1 MSMSSTQ
8 GRSKS
13 IEDTLRA
20 IMCPQCQYPLPGD
33 ARTCPKCGVDLALL
47 SLLGEK
53 TYLEGFPD
61 EAPISSTPQWLVP
74 RIGEYL
80 LGQNLLS
87 QEKLERALRKQEE
100 SAAQGHRM
108 LLGQTL
114 IQMGYLDRDT
124 LDRAIT
130 QQIIEL
136 HAALQESNKT
146 LEVRVSERTAELR
159 RALERLAEINQI
171 KANFISNISH
181 ELRTPLAQIKGYV
194 ELFSDHTLG
203 DLTSEQDSA
212 VVVMRRATDR
222 LTGLIEDLIE
232 FSTASREGL
241 TLRVEEILLGDM
253 IADVIKRS
261 LERAEKAG
269 VDLHSQIDAQPMVI
283 NVDRERLSWVLFQLV
298 DNGIKFTPAG
308 GSVTILTKSA
318 NGTVE
323 LQVADTGIGIPSDRI
338 GEIFEPFHQLDGA
351 ATRRFGGTGLGLAL
365 VKIILEA
372 HGSELTVDSI
382 EGRGSTFS
390 FIIPLSGLPS

>member
-1 MSMSSTQ
+1 MSMSSVQ
-8 GRSKS
+8 DKPKS
-13 IEDTLRA
+13 VEETLRA
-20 IMCPQCQYPLPGD
+20 IMCPQCQSPLPGD
-33 ARTCPKCGVDLALL
+33 ARTCPECGVDLALL

-53 TYLEGFPD
+53 AYLEGFPD
-61 EAPISSTPQWLVP
+61 AAPISSTPQWLVP

-87 QEKLERALRKQEE
+87 QEELERALRKQKE
-100 SAAQGHRM
+100 SAAQGHRI

-146 LEVRVSERTAELR
+146 LELRVSERTAELR

-194 ELFSDHTLG
+194 ELFLDHTLG
-203 DLTSEQDSA
+203 DLTPEQDSA
-212 VVVMRRATDR
+212 VSVMRRATDR
-222 LTGLIEDLIE
+222 LTGLIDDLIE
-232 FSTASREGL
+232 FSTASKEGL
-241 TLRVEEILLGDM
+241 TLRFEEILLGDM

-261 LERAEKAG
+261 QEKAGKAG
-269 VDLHSQIDAQPMVI
+269 VDLHAEIDAQQTLI

-298 DNGIKFTPAG
+298 DNGIKFTPADG
-308 GSVTILTKSA
+308 KVTILTQS
-318 NGTVE
+318 NDGTIE
-323 LQVADTGIGIPSDRI
+323 FRVADTGIGIPPDRM
-338 GEIFEPFHQLDGA
+338 GEIFEPFHQLDDA
-351 ATRRFGGTGLGLAL
+351 ATRRYGGTGLGLAL

-372 HGSELTVDSI
+372 HGSELTVDSV
-382 EGRGSTFS
+382 EGKGSTFS
-390 FIIPLSGLPS
+390 FIIPVSGKSS

>member
-8 GRSKS
+8 GRSES

-308 GSVTILTKSA
+308 GSVTILTKST

-390 FIIPLSGLPS
+390 FIIPISEIPS

>member
-1 MSMSSTQ
+1 MSMSSAQ
-8 GRSKS
+8 GKPKS
-13 IEDTLRA
+13 VEETLRA
-20 IMCPQCQYPLPGD
+20 IMCPQCQNPLPGD
-33 ARTCPKCGVDLALL
+33 ARTCPECGVDLALL

-53 TYLEGFPD
+53 AYLEGFPD
-61 EAPISSTPQWLVP
+61 TAPLSSTPQWLVP

-87 QEKLERALRKQEE
+87 QEELERALRKQEE

-114 IQMGYLDRDT
+114 IKMGYLDRDT

-146 LEVRVSERTAELR
+146 LELRVSERTAELR
-159 RALERLAEINQI
+159 RALERLAEISQI

-203 DLTSEQDSA
+203 NLTPEQDSA
-212 VVVMRRATDR
+212 VSVMRRATDR

-253 IADVIKRS
+253 IAAVIKRS
-261 LERAEKAG
+261 GEKAG
-269 VDLHSQIDAQPMVI
+269 KAGVELHSEIDAQQTVI

-298 DNGIKFTPAG
+298 DNGIKFTPAD
-308 GSVTILTKSA
+308 GSVTILTES
-318 NGTVE
+318 NDGTIEFRV
-323 LQVADTGIGIPSDRI
+323 VDTGIGIPPERM
-338 GEIFEPFHQLDGA
+338 GEIFEPFHQLDDT
-351 ATRRFGGTGLGLAL
+351 ATRRYGGTGLGLAL

-382 EGRGSTFS
+382 EGKGSTFS
-390 FIIPLSGLPS
+390 FIIPVSGKSS